1 MPVHTCMLRRI
12 EFWFDSATQAYL
24 LVTAKSVKPGDAPLW
39 WGCAD
44 VARMDDDACARVR
57 GTRKHKL

>member
-1 MPVHTCMLRRI
+1 MLRRI